1 MTTPT
6 GNEQRGRRTY
16 AGAMAFVL
24 VLALLL
30 ASRVD
35 AALGG
40 PVILGGDDLVDHGS
54 GSTTTLNS
62 GWLYI
67 RKALEN
73 IKANVTRANDRT
85 VAVLGA
91 AKSTV
96 TSRNAGGAYFYAA
109 PQAGLTPQFF
119 DG

>member
-6 GNEQRGRRTY
+6 GNEQRVRRRY

-30 ASRVD
+30 ASQVD

-40 PVILGGDDLVDHGS
+40 PVILGGDDLVCHGS
-54 GSTTTLNS
+54 VTGTTLNS

-73 IKANVTRANDRT
+73 IKANVTRADDGT
-85 VAVLGA
+85 VAVLRA
-91 AKSTV
+91 ATATARGSKP
-96 TSRNAGGAYFYAA
+96 RRG
-109 PQAGLTPQFF
+109 
-119 DG
+119 